1 MRGEVSSTVAVVSE
15 FRLSSPLDVG
25 GDCQGLLEPTAPPPI
40 VPNAASDIVSADSTV
55 EEFGLVGQPALRFT
69 IASGAGETQSREA
82 GSRRT
87 RVSAARGRA
96 LETQLQH
103 FSTRIQTSSDS
114 PRMPRF
120 AGREGPSPV
129 RINTGTAW
137 GEGWRISVRLRGP
150 TGVIHQD

>member
-55 EEFGLVGQPALRFT
+55 EEFGLVGQPALRFA
-69 IASGAGETQSREA
+69 IASGAGEAQSREA

-87 RVSAARGRA
+87 RVSAA
-96 LETQLQH
+96 
-103 FSTRIQTSSDS
+103 
-114 PRMPRF
+114 
-120 AGREGPSPV
+120 
-129 RINTGTAW
+129 
-137 GEGWRISVRLRGP
+137 
-150 TGVIHQD
+150 